1 MKKPKPYWWEGAPE
15 ERFWMEAVAR
25 PEFGTRLLAP
35 FGRGRDGADMPFHA
49 TVDMVR
55 DGDVVL
61 HWVTGNHHRIQGFV
75 GYSVV
80 SGLPFETE
88 SVPYEAADPL
98 PGRAALLREFTE
110 FPEPITRAE
119 LHDRRGQIF
128 TLKSSLSD
136 TVRAERR
143 SVQTS
148 LLFPFDPYAQ
158 GREIRVHQGA
168 YLSKFPSSLFDVLP
182 ELAPAR
188 SALGLQGQFATT
200 SEAAGHSA
208 VETRLDRRRAREAGD
223 LGDASVRRAVETRAL
238 QQARSYLEADGSHVT
253 DVGASR
259 SYDLLVTPVNGGE
272 DRRVIVRGST
282 ERVSAIELSSATVDD
297 IQRGPTDLILIHGIG
312 CLREGRVI
320 VTVDG
325 DLDVRQGWRP
335 SISSLVPVQYRHD
348 LA

>member
-1 MKKPKPYWWEGAPE
+1 MKEQKPYWWEGEPE

-35 FGRGRDGADMPFHA
+35 YGRGRDGTDMPFHA
-49 TVDMVR
+49 TVDKVR

-61 HWVTGNHHRIQGFV
+61 HWVTGAHHRIQGFV
-75 GYSVV
+75 GYSIV

-98 PGRAALLREFTE
+98 PGRAALLWEFTE
-110 FPEPITRAE
+110 LPETFTRAD
-119 LHDRRGQIF
+119 LHDRREQIF
-128 TLKSSLSD
+128 ALKSSLAD

-143 SVQTS
+143 TLETS
-148 LLFPFDPYAQ
+148 LLFPFDPYGQ

-188 SALGLQGQFATT
+188 SALGVQGQFSTAAET
-200 SEAAGHSA
+200 AGHLI

-223 LGDASVRRAVETRAL
+223 LGDANVRHAVELRAL
-238 QQARSYLEADGSHVT
+238 QQARSHLEADGSHVT
-253 DVGASR
+253 DVGSSR
-259 SYDLLVTPVNGGE
+259 PYDLLVTPADGGV

-297 IQRGPTDLILIHGIG
+297 IQRGPTDLVLVHGIE
-312 CLREGRVI
+312 CLREGQTI
-320 VTVDG
+320 VTDDG
-325 DLDVRQGWRP
+325 DLDIRRGWYP
-335 SISSLVPVQYRHD
+335 SFSSLVPVQYRHD
-348 LA
+348 LS